1 MILLT
6 FHKSNFL
13 DIGGVL
19 VSFYRGYIKL
29 NEDKTPVDR
38 RMSRYVPDWPTV
50 GGVLGRDYMIVDI
63 DTSEDADL
71 FMQLVDI
78 YKWKTH
84 IVATDSGIHAIFKKP
99 DMPISSVVG
108 RELFVGIRADYK
120 IGRANWRSSDYECI
134 IKHGKDREVL
144 QQCDDP
150 QILPWQLMCFTN
162 EMDLKHVGEGS
173 GRHGVHQQLIARAT
187 AYTADAEEIRFVVQ
201 WINDNIFDEPR
212 ESVNWSVKQ
221 IASWIETNVV
231 SKVPETPEELA
242 EFVARYDVKDYT
254 KIVRFIS
261 SNYEVLQQNR

>member
-1 MILLT
+1 M
-6 FHKSNFL
+6 NN
-13 DIGGVL
+13 
-19 VSFYRGYIKL
+19 FYRGYIKL

-38 RMSRYVPDWPTV
+38 RMSRNIPDCPTV
-50 GGVLGRDYMIVDI
+50 GGVLDRNYMIVDI
-63 DTSEDADL
+63 DTTEDADL

-84 IVATDSGIHAIFKKP
+84 IVATDSGLHAIFKKP

-120 IGRANWRSSDYECI
+120 LGRANWRNSDYECI
-134 IKHGKDREVL
+134 VKHGKYREVL

-150 QILPWQLMCFTN
+150 QMLPWQLLYYTN
-162 EMDLKHVGEGS
+162 EMNLKDIGEGS
-173 GRHGVHQQLIARAT
+173 GRHGVHQKLIARAT
-187 AYTADAEEIRFVVQ
+187 AYTLDAEEIRFVVQ

-221 IASWIETNVV
+221 IKNWIETNVV
-231 SKVPETPEELA
+231 NDIPQTADELA
-242 EFVARYDVKDYT
+242 AFAKRYDIVDYT

-261 SNYEVLQQNR
+261 SNYDLLQQDSQK